1 MSFVDLPGQFLVDIR
16 RIRHAT
22 FKEALTLEG
31 HKLVH
36 VTAGNVVVRRF
47 ELWSLEVW
55 LRSDVHGGS
64 VPFVHRGGRWHKSH
78 NRVSWVSAGQTTG
91 DSWIMGY
98 LETAILDITVG
109 IIQNQLSTIL
119 IRTLSSHFDAQLG
132 GSRSSRNPEEQSS
145 LGLVLSIPC
154 HLFAFL
160 STSTV
165 QSRWGI
171 SGHCCLKDAI
181 GGADLSD
188 LPRFQGYAQL
198 MTFYGALLISGWI
211 GMICHYAACQI
222 MPVLMVDLRCFAW
235 SQFPEAFSRAPL
247 IKQDEGG
254 HLENGSRKKCT
265 YTSCVNAF
273 KVIKGPIRSVHSC
286 RPGILGT
293 FIGYWVSSS
302 DVR

>member
-1 MSFVDLPGQFLVDIR
+1 MNHWIFGDCHSGHHSGHHSEP
-16 RIRHAT
+16 T
-22 FKEALTLEG
+22 FHHSYTYIILT
-31 HKLVH
+31 
-36 VTAGNVVVRRF
+36 
-47 ELWSLEVW
+47 
-55 LRSDVHGGS
+55 
-64 VPFVHRGGRWHKSH
+64 
-78 NRVSWVSAGQTTG
+78 
-91 DSWIMGY
+91 
-98 LETAILDITVG
+98 
-109 IIQNQLSTIL
+109 
-119 IRTLSSHFDAQLG
+119 FDAQLG
-132 GSRSSRNPEEQSS
+132 GSRSSRNPEEQLPR
-145 LGLVLSIPC
+145 LGLEHSMPLAFCQHLQTLHKFKVGGAGDLWTLLFEGC
-154 HLFAFL
+154 H
-160 STSTV
+160 
-165 QSRWGI
+165 R
-171 SGHCCLKDAI
+171 
-181 GGADLSD
+181 GADLSD

-247 IKQDEGG
+247 MKQDEGG

-302 DVR
+302 DASGQIGHVAPECRKSVR